1 MKNDQINLVLIEDD
15 KVLAELIATYLRQNG
30 VYVEVFNSIELAI
43 KQRPSVPIDL
53 IICDIMLPGMSGFQG
68 LQLLTHSYACP
79 LLYLTARTDNDEQLK
94 GLELGACDYITKP
107 ISPELLLAKI
117 KANLRKFNPTVT
129 DQITIGKLTLKQA
142 NHEIIYDEIVY
153 CLTTKEFELLWVFV
167 TNSGKTLSREYLF
180 EICLGR
186 FYNGI
191 DRSID
196 LKVSRLRK
204 RLQTYAKQS
213 IDIVT
218 VHGEGYRLSLSE
230 Q

>member
-1 MKNDQINLVLIEDD
+1 MNNQIKLILVEDD
-15 KVLAELIATYLRQNG
+15 KILAELIATYLRQNN

-43 KQRPSVPIDL
+43 KQRPSVPMDL
-53 IICDIMLPGMSGFQG
+53 IVCDIMLPGISGFHG

-79 LLYLTARTDNDEQLK
+79 LLYLTARTDNSDQLK

-117 KANLRKFNPTVT
+117 KANLRKFNPVVT

-142 NHEIIYDEIVY
+142 NHEIIYDDIVY
-153 CLTTKEFELLWVFV
+153 CLTTKEFELLWIFV
-167 TNSGKTLSREYLF
+167 TNRGKTLSREYLF
-180 EICLGR
+180 EVCLGR